1 MKHPR
6 HSPTGII
13 FNRNTFL
20 SSMASGERYFKG
32 RIFDGKRII
41 EEGWVA
47 IGNDGTITEVGEG
60 KFPHS
65 GHDIIEGKD
74 LTILPG
80 LIDAH
85 MHFFG
90 CRYEDI
96 AEWNLISGELAS
108 VRSVTDMRNLI
119 MAGFTTVRDLGSKT
133 AVHLAQAEIEGDIK
147 GPNVIASGHSLAQ
160 TGGNDDL
167 KFLPL
172 DMAKALSYSY
182 YCDGPWECTSAVRKV
197 IREGATVIKVYAS
210 GGFAAGNRPL
220 PNLTVEELK
229 AIVEEGHRS
238 GVKVTAHAY
247 GEEALNNVID
257 AGIDSI
263 EHGIGLTEDIAERI
277 RKTGIYYIPTMSVY
291 MAEKDNHGR
300 LDLLPR
306 IRGKS
311 RVNRSEIIN
320 RHVTKEIEI
329 ARDSGLKIV
338 MGTDFVGAENSRH
351 GDNAIEIERLSKYL
365 GQEKALNSSTS
376 LAADCVGLDNAG
388 RIKKGHSADL
398 VVVKGN
404 PFKDIGKIRKNAV
417 KYVFHRSAVFDVD
430 AINKVS

>member
-1 MKHPR
+1 
-6 HSPTGII
+6 
-13 FNRNTFL
+13 
-20 SSMASGERYFKG
+20 MASAERYFKG
-32 RIFDGKRII
+32 RVFNGKDIF
-41 EEGWVA
+41 EEGWVG
-47 IGNDGTITEVGEG
+47 ISNDGTIAEVGEG
-60 KFPHS
+60 KFPHT
-65 GHDIIEGKD
+65 GQDIIEGKD

-108 VRSVTDMRNLI
+108 IRSVTDMRNLL

-133 AVHLAQAEIEGDIK
+133 AVHLAQAEIEGDIT

-167 KFLPL
+167 KILPL

-182 YCDGPWECTSAVRKV
+182 YCDGPWECVSAVRKV
-197 IREGATVIKVYAS
+197 IREGGTVIKVYAS

-229 AIVEEGHRS
+229 AIVDEGHRA

-277 RKTGIYYIPTMSVY
+277 RKAGIYYIPTMSVY
-291 MAEKDNHGR
+291 MAEKANNGR

-306 IRGKS
+306 IRGMS
-311 RVNRSEIIN
+311 RVNRSEIVN

-329 ARDSGLKIV
+329 AREAGLKIV

-351 GDNAIEIERLSKYL
+351 GDNAIEIERLSKFL
-365 GQEKALNSSTS
+365 GPAKALNASTS
-376 LAADCVGLDNAG
+376 LAADCVGLNNAG
-388 RIKKGHSADL
+388 RIKKGYSGDL

-404 PFKDIGKIRKNAV
+404 PLRDIRKIRKDAI
-417 KYVFHRSAVFDVD
+417 KYVSHRSRIFDID
-430 AINKVS
+430 AISRIA

>member
-1 MKHPR
+1 MV
-6 HSPTGII
+6 S
-13 FNRNTFL
+13 
-20 SSMASGERYFKG
+20 AERYFKG
-32 RIFDGKRII
+32 RVFDGKDIF
-41 EEGWVA
+41 EEGWVG
-47 IGNDGTITEVGEG
+47 ISQDGKIAEVGEG
-60 KFPHS
+60 KFPHT
-65 GHDIIEGKD
+65 GQNITEGKD

-108 VRSVTDMRNLI
+108 IRSVTDMRNLL

-133 AVHLAQAEIEGDIK
+133 AVHLAQAEIEGDIT

-167 KFLPL
+167 KILPL
-172 DMAKALSYSY
+172 DMSKALSYSY
-182 YCDGPWECTSAVRKV
+182 YCDGPWECVSAVRKV
-197 IREGATVIKVYAS
+197 IREGGTVIKVYAS

-229 AIVEEGHRS
+229 AIVDEGHRA

-277 RKTGIYYIPTMSVY
+277 RKAGIYYIPTMSVY

-311 RVNRSEIIN
+311 RVNRSEIIS

-329 ARDSGLKIV
+329 ARDAGLKIV

-351 GDNAIEIERLSKYL
+351 GDNAIEIERLSKFL
-365 GQEKALNSSTS
+365 GPAKALNATTA
-376 LAADCVGLDNAG
+376 LAADCVGLNNAG
-388 RIKKGHSADL
+388 RLKKGYSADL

-404 PFKDIGKIRKNAV
+404 PLKDIRRVRKDAV
-417 KYVFHRSAVFDVD
+417 KYVAHGSRIFDID
-430 AINKVS
+430 AISRIS

>member
-1 MKHPR
+1 MME
-6 HSPTGII
+6 TQ
-13 FNRNTFL
+13 
-20 SSMASGERYFKG
+20 RYFKG
-32 RIFDGKRII
+32 RIFDGKRVI
-41 EEGWVA
+41 EEGWVG
-47 IGNDGTITEVGEG
+47 ISSDGTITEIGEG

-133 AVHLAQAEIEGDIK
+133 AVHLAQAEIEGDIS

-277 RKTGIYYIPTMSVY
+277 RKAGIYYIPTMSVY

-329 ARDSGLKIV
+329 ARNAGLKIV

-351 GDNAIEIERLSKYL
+351 GDNAIEIERLSRYL
-365 GQEKALNSSTS
+365 GPEKALNSSTS
-376 LAADCVGLDNAG
+376 LAADCIGLDNAG
-388 RIKKGHSADL
+388 RIKKGYSADL
-398 VVVKGN
+398 AVVKGN

-417 KYVFHRSAVFDVD
+417 KYVVHRSKIFDVD

>member
-182 YCDGPWECTSAVRKV
+182 YCDGPWECVSAVRKV

-277 RKTGIYYIPTMSVY
+277 RKAGIYYIPTMSVY

>member
-1 MKHPR
+1 
-6 HSPTGII
+6 
-13 FNRNTFL
+13 
-20 SSMASGERYFKG
+20 MASAERYFKG
-32 RIFDGKRII
+32 RIFDGKDIF
-41 EEGWVA
+41 EEGWVG
-47 IGNDGTITEVGEG
+47 ISNDGKIAEMGEG
-60 KFPHS
+60 KFPHT
-65 GHDIIEGKD
+65 GKNIMEGKD

-90 CRYEDI
+90 SRYEDI

-108 VRSVTDMRNLI
+108 IRSVTDMRNLL

-133 AVHLAQAEIEGDIK
+133 AIHLAQAEIEGDIT

-167 KFLPL
+167 KILPL

-182 YCDGPWECTSAVRKV
+182 YCDGPWECVSAVRKV
-197 IREGATVIKVYAS
+197 IREGGTVIKVYAS

-229 AIVEEGHRS
+229 AIVDEGHRS

-257 AGIDSI
+257 AGVDSI

-277 RKTGIYYIPTMSVY
+277 RKAGIYYIPTMSVY
-291 MAEKDNHGR
+291 MAEKDNQGR

-311 RVNRSEIIN
+311 RVNRSEIVN

-329 ARDSGLKIV
+329 ARDAGLKIV

-351 GDNAIEIERLSKYL
+351 GDNAIEIERLSRYL
-365 GQEKALNSSTS
+365 GPAKALTASTS
-376 LAADCVGLDNAG
+376 LAAECVGLQNSG
-388 RIKKGHSADL
+388 RIKNGYSADL

-404 PFKDIGKIRKNAV
+404 SLKDIRRVRKDAV
-417 KYVFHRSAVFDVD
+417 KYVAHRSRIFNID
-430 AINKVS
+430 AINKLA

>member
-1 MKHPR
+1 MKDV
-6 HSPTGII
+6 
-13 FNRNTFL
+13 
-20 SSMASGERYFKG
+20 ERCFKG
-32 RIFDGKRII
+32 RIFDGKDII
-41 EEGWVA
+41 EEGWVG
-47 IGNDGTITEVGEG
+47 IGNDGLISEVGEG
-60 KFPHS
+60 KFAHS
-65 GHDIIEGKD
+65 AENITEGRD

-108 VRSVTDMRNLI
+108 VRSVTDMRNLL

-133 AVHLAQAEIEGDIK
+133 AVHLAQAEIEGDII
-147 GPNVIASGHSLAQ
+147 GPSVIASGHSLAQ

-172 DMAKALSYSY
+172 EMAKSLSYSY
-182 YCDGPWECTSAVRKV
+182 YCDGPWECVSAVRKV

-220 PNLTVEELK
+220 PNLTFEELK
-229 AIVEEGHRS
+229 AIVDEGHRS

-277 RKTGIYYIPTMSVY
+277 RKAGIYYIPTMSVY
-291 MAEKDNHGR
+291 MAEKNNHGR
-300 LDLLPR
+300 LNLLPR

-311 RVNRSEIIN
+311 RVNRSEIIS

-329 ARDSGLKIV
+329 AQDVGLKIV
-338 MGTDFVGAENSRH
+338 MGTDFVGAKNSRH
-351 GDNAIEIERLSKYL
+351 GDNTIEIERLSKFL
-365 GQEKALNSSTS
+365 GPEKALKSSTS
-376 LAADCVGLDNAG
+376 LAADCIGLDKAG
-388 RIKKGHSADL
+388 RIRKGYSADL
-398 VVVKGN
+398 VVVNGN
-404 PFKDIGKIRKNAV
+404 PFKDIVKISKNAV
-417 KYVFHRSAVFDVD
+417 KYVIHGSRIFDID
-430 AINKVS
+430 AMRKVP

>member
-182 YCDGPWECTSAVRKV
+182 YCDGPWECVSAVRKV

-329 ARDSGLKIV
+329 ARDAGLKIV

>member
-1 MKHPR
+1 
-6 HSPTGII
+6 
-13 FNRNTFL
+13 
-20 SSMASGERYFKG
+20 MAYGERYFKG

-277 RKTGIYYIPTMSVY
+277 RKAGIYYIPTMSVY

>member
-1 MKHPR
+1 MME
-6 HSPTGII
+6 TQ
-13 FNRNTFL
+13 
-20 SSMASGERYFKG
+20 RYFKG
-32 RIFDGKRII
+32 RIFDGKRVI
-41 EEGWVA
+41 EEGWVG
-47 IGNDGTITEVGEG
+47 ISSDGTITEIGEG

-133 AVHLAQAEIEGDIK
+133 AVHLAQAEIEGDIS

-277 RKTGIYYIPTMSVY
+277 RKAGIYYIPTMSVY

-329 ARDSGLKIV
+329 ARNAGLKIV

-351 GDNAIEIERLSKYL
+351 GDNAIEIERLSRYL
-365 GQEKALNSSTS
+365 GPEKALNSSTS
-376 LAADCVGLDNAG
+376 LAADCIGLDNAG
-388 RIKKGHSADL
+388 RIKKGYSADL

-417 KYVFHRSAVFDVD
+417 KYVFHRSKMFDVD
-430 AINKVS
+430 AINKVF

>member
-1 MKHPR
+1 
-6 HSPTGII
+6 
-13 FNRNTFL
+13 
-20 SSMASGERYFKG
+20 MAEAKTYFKG
-32 RIFDGKRII
+32 RVFNGSDII
-41 EEGWVA
+41 EEGWVG
-47 IGNDGTITEVGEG
+47 ISNGRISEVGEG
-60 KFPHS
+60 KFPRT
-65 GHDIIEGKD
+65 GKNVIDDKD

-80 LIDAH
+80 LVDAH

-96 AEWNLISGELAS
+96 AEWDLISGELAA
-108 VRSVTDMRNLI
+108 VRSVTDMRNLLR
-119 MAGFTTVRDLGSKT
+119 AGFTTVRDLGSKV
-133 AVHLAQAEIEGDIK
+133 AVHLAQAEIEDDII
-147 GPNVIASGHSLAQ
+147 GPGVVASGHSLAQ

-172 DMAKALSYSY
+172 DMSKALSYSY
-182 YCDGPWECTSAVRKV
+182 YCDGPWECVSAVRKV

-229 AIVEEGHRS
+229 AIVGEGHRA

-277 RKTGIYYIPTMSVY
+277 RKKGIFYIPTLSVY
-291 MAEKDNHGR
+291 LAEKNSQGR

-311 RVNRSEIIN
+311 RVNRAEII
-320 RHVTKEIEI
+320 
-329 ARDSGLKIV
+329 D
-338 MGTDFVGAENSRH
+338 
-351 GDNAIEIERLSKYL
+351 
-365 GQEKALNSSTS
+365 
-376 LAADCVGLDNAG
+376 
-388 RIKKGHSADL
+388 
-398 VVVKGN
+398 
-404 PFKDIGKIRKNAV
+404 
-417 KYVFHRSAVFDVD
+417 
-430 AINKVS
+430 

>member
-1 MKHPR
+1 MV
-6 HSPTGII
+6 S
-13 FNRNTFL
+13 
-20 SSMASGERYFKG
+20 AERYFKG
-32 RIFDGKRII
+32 RVFDGKDIF
-41 EEGWVA
+41 EEGWVG
-47 IGNDGTITEVGEG
+47 ISQDGKITEVGEG
-60 KFPHS
+60 KFPHT
-65 GHDIIEGKD
+65 GQNITEGKD

-108 VRSVTDMRNLI
+108 IRSVTDMRNLL

-133 AVHLAQAEIEGDIK
+133 AVHLAQAEIEGDIT
-147 GPNVIASGHSLAQ
+147 GPDVIASGHSLAQ

-167 KFLPL
+167 KILPL
-172 DMAKALSYSY
+172 DMSKALSYSF
-182 YCDGPWECTSAVRKV
+182 YCDGPWECVSAVRKV
-197 IREGATVIKVYAS
+197 IREGGTVIKVYAS

-229 AIVEEGHRS
+229 AIVDEGHRA

-277 RKTGIYYIPTMSVY
+277 RKAGIYYIPTMSVY

-311 RVNRSEIIN
+311 RVNRSEIIS

-329 ARDSGLKIV
+329 ARDAGLKIV

-351 GDNAIEIERLSKYL
+351 GDNAIEIERLSKFL
-365 GQEKALNSSTS
+365 GPTKALNATTT

-388 RIKKGHSADL
+388 RLKKGYSADL

-404 PFKDIGKIRKNAV
+404 PLKDIRRVRKDAV
-417 KYVFHRSAVFDVD
+417 KYVAHGSRIFDID
-430 AINKVS
+430 AISRIS